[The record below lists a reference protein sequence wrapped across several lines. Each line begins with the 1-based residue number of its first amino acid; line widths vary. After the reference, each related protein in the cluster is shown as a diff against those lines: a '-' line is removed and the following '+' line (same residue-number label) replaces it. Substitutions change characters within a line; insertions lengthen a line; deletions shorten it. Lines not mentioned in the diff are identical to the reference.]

1 MLPVRALRTSSL
13 RAALRAPAPLARG
26 YATTVA
32 EEAAEINPSLFDK
45 KVEMSVVE
53 KGKGY
58 YINYKRIEDNLK
70 VVRQR

>member
-1 MLPVRALRTSSL
+1 MLPLRALRSSPL
-13 RAALRAPAPLARG
+13 RAAAKAPLARG
-26 YATTVA
+26 YTTTVA
-32 EEAAEINPSLFDK
+32 EDAAKISPSLFDK

-70 VVRQR
+70 VVRER

>member
-1 MLPVRALRTSSL
+1 MLPLRALRSSSL
-13 RAALRAPAPLARG
+13 RAAAKVPLNRG

-32 EEAAEINPSLFDK
+32 EEAAEIQASLFDK
-45 KVEMSVVE
+45 KVEISVVE

-70 VVRQR
+70 IVRER

>member
-1 MLPVRALRTSSL
+1 MLPLRALRTSSL
-13 RAALRAPAPLARG
+13 RAAAKAPLARG

-32 EEAAEINPSLFDK
+32 EEAAEISPSLFNK

-70 VVRQR
+70 VVRER